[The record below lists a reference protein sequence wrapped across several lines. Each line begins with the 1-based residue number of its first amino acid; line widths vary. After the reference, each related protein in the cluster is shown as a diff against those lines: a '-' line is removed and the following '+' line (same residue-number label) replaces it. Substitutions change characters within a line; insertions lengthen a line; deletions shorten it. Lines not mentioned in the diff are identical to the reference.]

1 MVADTTRLVR
11 GVALCGCLILGLASC
26 GGPGRA
32 PVLDGPRSLPAGAT
46 YTVRRGDT
54 LYSIAWHYR
63 TTVRTL
69 ARINGL
75 RTPYTIY
82 PGQRIR
88 LTWSA
93 RSRATAKPARPAPV
107 KPAPKPPPGWRWP
120 TKGKVVAGF
129 GVSNK
134 GMDFEVPVGS
144 KVVAAAAGEVVYAGN
159 GLGGY
164 RHLVIIQHDSH
175 YLSAYSMNIAGRVSE
190 GARVKAGATLAD
202 ISTQGRRAQRL
213 HFEIRRDGK
222 AINPKGVIRR

>member
-1 MVADTTRLVR
+1 MVAHPIRLVR
-11 GVALCGCLILGLASC
+11 DATLLVCLAVALASC
-26 GGPGRA
+26 GGRGHA
-32 PVLDGPRSLPAGAT
+32 PVLDGPRSLPPGAT

-75 RTPYTIY
+75 RSPYTIY

-93 RSRATAKPARPAPV
+93 RSGTVAKPARPAPA
-107 KPAPKPPPGWRWP
+107 KPAPKPPSGWRWP

-129 GVSNK
+129 GATNK
-134 GMDFEVPVGS
+134 GMDFEVPTGS
-144 KVVAAAAGEVVYAGN
+144 AVVAAAAGEVVYAGN

-164 RHLVIIQHDSH
+164 QHLVIIQHNSH
-175 YLSAYSMNIAGRVSE
+175 YLSAYSMNVRGRVSE
-190 GARVKAGATLAD
+190 GARVKAGTTLAD

-222 AINPKGVIRR
+222 AIDPKGVIRR